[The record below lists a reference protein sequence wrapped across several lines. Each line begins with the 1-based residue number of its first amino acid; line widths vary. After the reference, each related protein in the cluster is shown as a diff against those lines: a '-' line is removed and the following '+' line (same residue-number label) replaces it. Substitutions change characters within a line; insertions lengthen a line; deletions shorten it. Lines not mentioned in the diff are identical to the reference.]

1 MPNESEPPMPPQNA
15 PESTPVDEPRIGLQ
29 HTHGHEVLSTLA
41 ELQHAQRFMHWDTTV
56 IRIVSVE
63 QCRICGEHDRDT
75 VQECAVDDCTEHRIC
90 LPRFR

>member
-1 MPNESEPPMPPQNA
+1 MPSPIEPSEAA
-15 PESTPVDEPRIGLQ
+15 PADEARIGLK

-56 IRIVSVE
+56 SRIISVE
-63 QCRICGEHDRDT
+63 QCRICGEHDRET
-75 VQECAVDDCTEHRIC
+75 VKECTAEVCSEHRIC